1 MSGDYDVDGKAFWTA
16 ATVVAVI
23 AALAGMVTQ
32 VVLEL
37 IFDVD
42 LVVGAGGNAGPL
54 GMGSTFV
61 VAFVI
66 AIAAAGLLHL
76 FLAAVPRGRTF
87 WQLLASLVLVASV
100 VPITQVES
108 DGENKLLLL
117 VVHLVVYLFTV
128 PTLSGL
134 VGRVATPRV

>member
-23 AALAGMVTQ
+23 AALGGMVAQ

-37 IFDVD
+37 IFDID
-42 LVVGAGGNAGPL
+42 LVAGAGGSL
-54 GMGSTFV
+54 GIGTTFIVAFV
-61 VAFVI
+61 VAM
-66 AIAAAGLLHL
+66 AAAGLLHL

-87 WQLLASLVLVASV
+87 WQLLASLVLIASV
-100 VPITQVES
+100 VPITQVDS

-117 VVHLVVYLFTV
+117 IVHLVVYLFTV

-134 VGRVATPRV
+134 VGRVATPRA